1 MTENHM
7 SKREAMQ
14 YSPLALAFMGDAVY
28 EQKVREQLILSGN
41 RPANALHQLSVQRVC
56 AEYQAA
62 AVAMLLEKDLLSDD
76 EQDILRRGRNAG
88 GISAP
93 KHSTVAQYRI
103 ATGLECL
110 FGYLFLT
117 GQVQRIDELFSVIWN
132 MDLPK
137 E

>member
-1 MTENHM
+1 ME
-7 SKREAMQ
+7 KRDIMQ

-28 EQKVREQLILSGN
+28 EQKVREKIILSGN
-41 RPANALHQLSVQRVC
+41 RSANELHKLAVKKVC

-62 AVAMLLEKDLLSDD
+62 AVNMLIEKGILSDE

-93 KHSTVAQYRI
+93 KHSTVAQYRL

-110 FGYLFLT
+110 FGYLHLL
-117 GQVQRIDELFSVIWN
+117 GSSERIEEIFEIIWE
-132 MDLPK
+132 MDFPK
-137 E
+137 D